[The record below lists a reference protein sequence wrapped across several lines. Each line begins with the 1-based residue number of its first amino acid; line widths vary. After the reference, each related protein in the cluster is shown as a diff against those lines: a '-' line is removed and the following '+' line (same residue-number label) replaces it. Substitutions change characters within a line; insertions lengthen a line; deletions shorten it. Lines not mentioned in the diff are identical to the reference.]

1 MLAEAIWKYHSGQPL
16 HPEVFGDSV
25 RYMCGLERA
34 PEALKAEAYAY
45 ADAALAAL
53 RTWLKDHEL
62 VVVPRE
68 ATEEMIAHAS
78 LVEVD
83 DIELTPSEYR
93 AAWQAMIT
101 AAPVTGL
108 E

>member
-1 MLAEAIWKYHSGQPL
+1 MTLRGMLMQQSWQEIMGGQDL
-16 HPEVFGDSV
+16 VTV
-25 RYMCGLERA
+25 
-34 PEALKAEAYAY
+34 
-45 ADAALAAL
+45 DAAIVTF
-53 RTWLKDHEL
+53 REWLEQNGL

-83 DIELTPSEYR
+83 DIELTPTEYR

>member
-1 MLAEAIWKYHSGQPL
+1 MLMQQSWQEIMGGQDL
-16 HPEVFGDSV
+16 VTV
-25 RYMCGLERA
+25 
-34 PEALKAEAYAY
+34 
-45 ADAALAAL
+45 DAAIVTF
-53 RTWLKDHEL
+53 REWLEQNGL

-83 DIELTPSEYR
+83 DIELTPTEYR

>member
-1 MLAEAIWKYHSGQPL
+1 MTLREEEAIKM
-16 HPEVFGDSV
+16 DN
-25 RYMCGLERA
+25 LEEIEFEILTEKISA
-34 PEALKAEAYAY
+34 I
-45 ADAALAAL
+45 LAIFS
-53 RTWLKDHEL
+53 TWLKKNGL

-68 ATEEMIAHAS
+68 ATASMLAHAS

-83 DIELTPSEYR
+83 DIELTPSEYQ
-93 AAWQAMIT
+93 AAWQAMIS

>member
-1 MLAEAIWKYHSGQPL
+1 
-16 HPEVFGDSV
+16 V
-25 RYMCGLERA
+25 RLE
-34 PEALKAEAYAY
+34 EIQ
-45 ADAALAAL
+45 ADAALATF
-53 RTWLKDHEL
+53 REWLEQNGL
-62 VVVPRE
+62 VVVPRK

-93 AAWQAMIT
+93 AAWQAMIS
-101 AAPVTGL
+101 AAPDSGL